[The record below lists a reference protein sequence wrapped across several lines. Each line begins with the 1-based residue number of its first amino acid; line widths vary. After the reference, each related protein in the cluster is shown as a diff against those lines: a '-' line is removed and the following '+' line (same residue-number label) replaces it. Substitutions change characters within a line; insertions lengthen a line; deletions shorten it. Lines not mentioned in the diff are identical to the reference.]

1 MSDLSIIATPF
12 VATRRREPRPSV
24 FARLRAGWARQ
35 RTARVLAQMDDHS
48 LADIG
53 ASRTTV
59 VWEDSRPIWERLDTL
74 R

>member
-1 MSDLSIIATPF
+1 MSDLSIVSLPL
-12 VATRRREPRPSV
+12 VAHRSRERGPSV
-24 FARLRAGWARQ
+24 FARVRAGWARRQ
-35 RTARVLAQMDDHS
+35 TARLLAQMDDHA

-53 ASRTTV
+53 ASRANA